1 MLEIIRDYLIRQL
14 RFVNA
19 NREADRYWEGYEDAI
34 KTFQEKIKY
43 QNGELRP
50 TFQDLHS
57 SVQYGWAA
65 AAVQKRYGAIY

>member
-1 MLEIIRDYLIRQL
+1 MKPVTEFDERDLIAGER
-14 RFVNA
+14 A
-19 NREADRYWEGYEDAI
+19 YEAYC
-34 KTFQEKIKY
+34 FQMGPKY

-65 AAVQKRYGAIY
+65 AAVAVQKRYGAIY

>member
-43 QNGELRP
+43 LEGIR
-50 TFQDLHS
+50 
-57 SVQYGWAA
+57 
-65 AAVQKRYGAIY
+65 